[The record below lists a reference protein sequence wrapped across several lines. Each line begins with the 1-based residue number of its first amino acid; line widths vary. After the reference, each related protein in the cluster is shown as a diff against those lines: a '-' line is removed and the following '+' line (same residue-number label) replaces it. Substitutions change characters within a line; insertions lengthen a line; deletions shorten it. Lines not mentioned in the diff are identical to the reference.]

1 MLHGASIIYTIEC
14 LFLWTGATQYY
25 PWLATKIVQI
35 KGWKSDAMDVKMVG
49 SIKKTILYGDD
60 W

>member
-1 MLHGASIIYTIEC
+1 MLHGASIIYT
-14 LFLWTGATQYY
+14 QYY
-25 PWLATKIVQI
+25 PWLAIKIVQI

-49 SIKKTILYGDD
+49 SIKNIILYDSEDD